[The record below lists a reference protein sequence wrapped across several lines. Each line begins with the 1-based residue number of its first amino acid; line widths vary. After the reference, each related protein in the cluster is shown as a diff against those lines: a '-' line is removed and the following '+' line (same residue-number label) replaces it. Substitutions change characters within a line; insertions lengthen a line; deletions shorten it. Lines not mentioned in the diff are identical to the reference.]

1 MRQKIFVKML
11 TSNED
16 PTGEEE
22 ESSRDKWPE
31 LNPGSSDLSVQ
42 AGLLLSPGAA
52 SSHHEGLELCV
63 PHLHHALNLL
73 GGEVVEL
80 HGSLVL
86 HLPAEERLAQR
97 SEEKV
102 LAWLGLQVNQ
112 AGVGGVLE
120 VSAEKFL

>member
-1 MRQKIFVKML
+1 ML

-63 PHLHHALNLL
+63 PHVDAALYLL
-73 GGEVVEL
+73 PGEVVEL

-86 HLPAEERLAQR
+86 SLPTGERLAQR
-97 SEEKV
+97 GEEII
-102 LAWLGLQVNQ
+102 LSRLGLKVNQ
-112 AGVGGVLE
+112 PSVGCELE
-120 VSAEKFL
+120 VSRESV

>member
-1 MRQKIFVKML
+1 ML

-16 PTGEEE
+16 LTEEEE
-22 ESSRDKWPE
+22 ESSRDKGPE

-42 AGLLLSPGAA
+42 AGLLLSPGATG
-52 SSHHEGLELCV
+52 SHHEGLELCV
-63 PHLHHALNLL
+63 PHLHHALYLL

-120 VSAEKFL
+120 VSAKKFL